1 MLILKRKRGGVERP
15 TRKPFFTPKTQL
27 TNQLTKIYKA
37 MVAKKPIKKNKTR
50 IKTVLATLKECTILL
65 QGSKNKVVIKVSVI
79 LASVVAG
86 INLLIELI

>member
-1 MLILKRKRGGVERP
+1 
-15 TRKPFFTPKTQL
+15 
-27 TNQLTKIYKA
+27 
-37 MVAKKPIKKNKTR
+37 MVAKKLTKEKKAR
-50 IKTVLATLKECTILL
+50 IKNVLATLKETTILL

>member
-50 IKTVLATLKECTILL
+50 IKTVLATLKETTILL
-65 QGSKNKVVIKVSVI
+65 QGSKSKVVVKVSVVA
-79 LASVVAG
+79 ASIIAAL
-86 INLLIELI
+86 NLLIELI

>member
-1 MLILKRKRGGVERP
+1 
-15 TRKPFFTPKTQL
+15 
-27 TNQLTKIYKA
+27 
-37 MVAKKPIKKNKTR
+37 MVAKKPIKENKTR

-65 QGSKNKVVIKVSVI
+65 QGSKNKVVIKVSVV

>member
-1 MLILKRKRGGVERP
+1 
-15 TRKPFFTPKTQL
+15 
-27 TNQLTKIYKA
+27 

-50 IKTVLATLKECTILL
+50 IKTVLATLKESTILL
-65 QGSKNKVVIKVSVI
+65 QGSKNKVVIKVSVV